1 MLYQSVAGGERLYS
15 VLYTSGSTGLPKG
28 VKHVHAAAL
37 NRFHWQWRLWPYQ
50 EDEVC
55 VFKTTLTFVDS
66 VTEIWSPLLC
76 GKKLVIFPTRVT
88 QNVEKFVEYL
98 DRYQIGRIFVVTSLV
113 RSILSFLKISGGKKR
128 KSLSSVKIW
137 ECSAETV
144 TKDVLMS
151 FYDYFESGTII
162 SNFYGSTE
170 MMDVTFESFT
180 SAQDVLNVT
189 YNEKIPIGV
198 PVDNSKAYVMDDD
211 LNLVSDGTIGSLYV
225 SSRNLG
231 RGYCGGKQGGFVRN
245 PLSEQEDS
253 DHRQFYKT
261 GDYVQI
267 RGGRLYYEGRL
278 DSQVKVRGHRVDMT
292 EIEKAVMDVKDVTK
306 TILLCYKPGEA
317 SQRLLCYYTTSEGAR
332 LPEKKL
338 ESIISEALPDYM
350 LPKLYRLP
358 VMPLLVNGK
367 IDRQALF
374 QRYEEKVSSLQVQ
387 FSDSEL
393 AEHVGPDLYPGA
405 RCLLECVSSVC
416 TDTADKKPKL
426 TDNFFCLG
434 GDSINMV
441 QVVGLLQEAGF
452 HTTLTKFVSS
462 PTLLDI
468 VKTLSSQPI
477 YEEDLNNM
485 MSCLDSE
492 DYTSRELQEEDKDLV
507 MDMISRSFADKGDLT
522 TLASVSYDNIRDQM
536 AILWQHILEAG
547 LSLVILNKE
556 ENVIGSCINF
566 DARAAE
572 AAPLC
577 ATAAFSRDMTDEE
590 RREQRRQRRGQREEQ
605 EEVPM
610 TVVDFLEAVEH
621 PLKDKVIFNRKEDSA
636 VQFSTMYCNVMYCT
650 YCTVLTVLYC
660 TVLYYTDMYLCV
672 QYLPQDRG
680 QYIYTS
686 MLGTAQ

>member
-1 MLYQSVAGGERLYS
+1 MGGGERLYS

-28 VKHVHAAAL
+28 VKHVHSAAL
-37 NRFHWQWRLWPYQ
+37 NRFHWQWRLWPYHQ
-50 EDEVC
+50 DEVC

-113 RSILSFLKISGGKKR
+113 RSILSYLKISGGKK
-128 KSLSSVKIW
+128 KGSLKSVKIW

-151 FYDYFESGTII
+151 FYDYFPPGTII

-170 MMDVTFESFT
+170 MMDVTFETFT
-180 SAQDVLNVT
+180 SAEDVLNVI
-189 YNEKIPIGV
+189 YNDKIPIGV

-211 LNLVSDGTIGSLYV
+211 LQLVEDGTIGSLYV

-231 RGYCGGKQGGFVRN
+231 RGYCGDKKGGFVKN
-245 PLSEQEDS
+245 PLTEQEDS
-253 DHRQFYKT
+253 DHCQFYKT

-292 EIEKAVMDVKDVTK
+292 EIEKAVMDVEEVTK
-306 TILLCYKPGEA
+306 TITLCYKPGEP
-317 SQRLLCYYTTSEGAR
+317 SQRLLCYYTVAEGKR

-338 ESIISEALPDYM
+338 ESLLSEKLPDYM
-350 LPKLYRLP
+350 LPKLFKLP
-358 VMPLLVNGK
+358 IMPLLVNGK
-367 IDRQALF
+367 TDRQALF
-374 QRYEEKVSSLQVQ
+374 QRYEEKISSRQIH
-387 FSDSEL
+387 FSDSDL
-393 AEHVGPDLYPGA
+393 ADWVGPELYPEA
-405 RCLLECVSSVC
+405 RVLLECVSAVC
-416 TDTADKKPKL
+416 GDTADTKPGL
-426 TDNFFCLG
+426 GDNFFALG

-441 QVVGLLQEAGF
+441 QVVGLLQEAGY
-452 HTTLTKFVSS
+452 HTTLTRFVASN
-462 PTLLDI
+462 TLLDI

-485 MSCLDSE
+485 MTCLDSA
-492 DYTSRELQEEDKDLV
+492 DYSSRVLEEEDKELV

-522 TLASVSYDNIRDQM
+522 TLASVSYDNIKDQM
-536 AILWQHILEAG
+536 AILWQSILEAN
-547 LSLVILNKE
+547 LSLVILDKE
-556 ENVIGSCINF
+556 EKVIGSCINF
-566 DARAAE
+566 DARAEE

-577 ATAAFSRDMTDEE
+577 ATAAFSRDMTEEE
-590 RREQRRQRRGQREEQ
+590 RREQRRQRRGHRGEG

-621 PLKDKVIFNRKEDSA
+621 PLKDKVSVR
-636 VQFSTMYCNVMYCT
+636 
-650 YCTVLTVLYC
+650 TV
-660 TVLYYTDMYLCV
+660 
-672 QYLPQDRG
+672 
-680 QYIYTS
+680 
-686 MLGTAQ
+686 